1 MELESSEPLP
11 SVCDPHWRHLA
22 SRARVSR
29 SNVGCRKGYSA
40 FLVHPHVLGA
50 AAETPELGSRVGGPH
65 SWVSCSE
72 QRGPLV
78 LLPFPSPGP
87 QGSPGD
93 PLPCAATMGLCLA
106 PFGVT
111 FPSCPASQGK
121 LVL

>member
-87 QGSPGD
+87 RAPPATPFPVPPPWGSAWP
-93 PLPCAATMGLCLA
+93 PL
-106 PFGVT
+106 V
-111 FPSCPASQGK
+111 
-121 LVL
+121 